1 MESVDLGRLAR
12 RVTVVPPKGAVDAT
26 PVLVYERKRK
36 KKKGSPLFRRM
47 DKMVRRSM
55 EAQRA
60 FAEDY
65 LRRHAKSNEKRKDGW
80 VRDGLYNNM
89 RAGRKAMREMT
100 KKMFF

>member
-12 RVTVVPPKGAVDAT
+12 RVTVVPPKGSADAT
-26 PVLVYERKRK
+26 PVVIYERKRK
-36 KKKGSPLFRRM
+36 KKKGSALFRRM

-55 EAQRA
+55 KAQKL

-65 LRRHAKSNEKRKDGW
+65 LRRHDKSNAERRDGW

-89 RAGRKAMREMT
+89 RAGRKAMKELKRAV
-100 KKMFF
+100 F